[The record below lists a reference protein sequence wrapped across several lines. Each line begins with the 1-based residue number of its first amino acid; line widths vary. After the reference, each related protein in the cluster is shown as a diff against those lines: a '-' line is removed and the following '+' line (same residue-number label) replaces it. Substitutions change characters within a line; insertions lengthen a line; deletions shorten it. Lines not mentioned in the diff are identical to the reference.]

1 MSSQTTPSI
10 NGAAK
15 AEHTAP
21 EHGPGI
27 DEAPLNDLDD
37 GEDGLDPDILSDGM
51 LEDGGLGLG

>member
-1 MSSQTTPSI
+1 MNIDPIPLVGSAL
-10 NGAAK
+10 AADD
-15 AEHTAP
+15 TAP